1 MSQTVTVTGLII
13 RTVDYKESDRLVSIF
28 TDEMGLVSA
37 MARGARSMRSRYL
50 SSTMQF
56 CYGRFVL
63 YKKGDLYW
71 IRETELLESFFKLRD
86 SIDKLAL
93 ASYLCDVLGFVTVE
107 EAEHDLLR
115 LALNSLYAIAE
126 GLYSTDHIKAV
137 FELRTAAILGFMPDV
152 VSCRSCGEGEG
163 DFVLDVLDGT
173 VVCAECRAHL
183 PSTYETVVN
192 GQSRPIVLL
201 TPGVREAFAYSIF
214 SPLERIFSFSLSAE
228 DMHLFARGAEEYI
241 INHLERS
248 FKTLDFYK
256 EVKR

>member
-1 MSQTVTVTGLII
+1 MTHTVTVRGLII

-37 MARGARSMRSRYL
+37 MARGARSMRSRNL

-71 IRETELLESFFKLRD
+71 IRETELLDSFFKLRD

-93 ASYLCDVLGFVTVE
+93 ASYLCDVLGYVTVE
-107 EAEHDLLR
+107 AAEHDLLR
-115 LALNSLYAIAE
+115 LALNSLFAIGE
-126 GLYSTDHIKAV
+126 GKYPLDLIKAA
-137 FELRTAAILGFMPDV
+137 FELRASAILGFMPDV
-152 VSCRSCGEGEG
+152 LSCRECGQGEG
-163 DFVLDVLDGT
+163 DFFLDVLDGT
-173 VVCAECRAHL
+173 AECSECHMHTPTAYDGYTHG
-183 PSTYETVVN
+183 E
-192 GQSRPIVLL
+192 SRPIVLM

-214 SPLERIFSFSLSAE
+214 SPLERIFSFSLSDE
-228 DMHLFARGAEEYI
+228 DMHLFARGAEEYLV
-241 INHLERS
+241 NHLERS

>member
-1 MSQTVTVTGLII
+1 MSNTVTVTGLII

-37 MARGARSMRSRYL
+37 MARGARSMRSRNL

-71 IRETELLESFFKLRD
+71 IRESELLESFFRLRD
-86 SIDKLAL
+86 GIDKLAL

-107 EAEHDLLR
+107 SAEHDLLR
-115 LALNSLYAIAE
+115 LALNSLYAIAQ
-126 GLYSTDHIKAV
+126 GLYPLDRIKAV
-137 FELRTAAILGFMPDV
+137 FELRTSAILGFMPDV
-152 VSCRSCGEGEG
+152 ISCRTCGEGEG
-163 DFVLDVLDGT
+163 DFFLDVLDGT
-173 VVCAECRAHL
+173 VECAECRSHS
-183 PSTYETVVN
+183 PSLYDGTTHAE
-192 GQSRPIVLL
+192 SRPIVLM

-214 SPLERIFSFSLSAE
+214 SPLERIFSFSLSDE
-228 DMHLFARGAEEYI
+228 DMHLFTRGAEEYI
-241 INHLERS
+241 VNHLERS